1 MSTEEFIIL
10 QSNKTVLSGVLKK
23 FNWHKYFQIPLVVSA
38 AEASALQG

>member
-1 MSTEEFIIL
+1 MFTEEFIIL

-38 AEASALQG
+38 AEDSALPG